1 MSVCTDQ
8 EECPAAMQ
16 TSEPL
21 SVAASET
28 DRMHTMDKLRLKLD
42 RIKQSLSK
50 GNIQPNA
57 V

>member
-42 RIKQSLSK
+42 RIKQSLSE